1 METTVS
7 RITPQAPRARRDY
20 IDALKGL
27 GIILVVLGH
36 FEEYYR
42 GAHPIFNGSFECIY
56 MFHMALFCICSG
68 LVAKFSLRKLIC
80 QQLWLYV
87 VCQGA
92 LLGFR
97 AIALHEEL
105 SGSPVQL
112 LLEPWRHMWYLCALL
127 IWELTV
133 PLLRLLARKAGPV
146 GAVLALAASVAFGLW
161 GGNVDWPYGLGRAV
175 SFYPFY
181 AFGVLFAPQ
190 IDRWQQAAARIWQ
203 LRLGQGLALAAALA
217 AVYGRWM
224 LSVLNAPEPVF
235 ENGRIFQ
242 ASSYTADGYAMPDR
256 AAFYLVGLL
265 TTLALAGVL
274 GGCRPLAGLGRRT
287 LPIYILHMPTYALLV
302 ELGTYAAVNERGLAA
317 ELPWVTFAVMGTVC
331 ACASAPVCLVMNG
344 VANLWYKTV
353 PGLAGRLL
361 RKNSE

>member
-1 METTVS
+1 MEATID
-7 RITPQAPRARRDY
+7 RGKPAAPAPRRDY

-80 QQLWLYV
+80 QQLWLYLL
-87 VCQGA
+87 CQA
-92 LLGFR
+92 LMLGFR
-97 AIALHEEL
+97 TVVLHEEL
-105 SGSPVQL
+105 TGSLLPA

-127 IWELTV
+127 LWELTV
-133 PLLRLLARKAGPV
+133 PLLHLFSRKLGIG
-146 GAVLALAASVAFGLW
+146 GAAFALAAAVAFGLW
-161 GGNVDWPYGLGRAV
+161 GGRVDWPYNLGRAV
-175 SFYPFY
+175 SFYPFF
-181 AFGVLFAPQ
+181 AFGVLFASQ
-190 IDRWQQAAARIWQ
+190 IDWWQQAAARIWQ
-203 LRLGQGLALAAALA
+203 LRLGQAALLAAALA

-224 LSVLNAPEPVF
+224 LSVLSAPEPVF

-242 ASSYTADGYAMPDR
+242 ASSYAADGYAMQDR

-274 GGCRPLAGLGRRT
+274 GGCKPLAGLGRRT
-287 LPIYILHMPTYALLV
+287 LPVYILHMPTYALLV

-317 ELPWVTFAVMGTVC
+317 ELPWVAFAVMGTVC
-331 ACASAPVCLVMNG
+331 ACASAPVCALMNG
-344 VANLWYKTV
+344 AANLWYKTL
-353 PGLAGRLL
+353 PALWRRAAGGRG
-361 RKNSE
+361 